1 MILCAID
8 DLIFSIKLSTAA
20 RHLGAEL
27 FFERKADVIVPRVR
41 EKRPAL
47 IIFDLNSRTL
57 KPLEAIAALKADPDL
72 RGIRTL
78 GYVSHVDSETIT
90 AARHAGVDQV
100 MARSAFT
107 EKLGEILVSPG

>member
-27 FFERKADVIVPRVR
+27 FFERKADAVVPGVR
-41 EKRPAL
+41 EKQPVL

-57 KPLEAIAALKADPDL
+57 TPLEAIAALKADPDL

-78 GYVSHVDSETIT
+78 GYVSHVDSDTIT
-90 AARHAGVDQV
+90 AAREAGVDQV

-107 EKLGEILVSPG
+107 EKLGEILGTRG